1 MECNLITLL
10 IELHFCKQS
19 MQCNL
24 ACWDSVVYAYR
35 YKANNQENENEKE
48 AQESLGSLIHF

>member
-19 MQCNL
+19 M
-24 ACWDSVVYAYR
+24 
-35 YKANNQENENEKE
+35 
-48 AQESLGSLIHF
+48 